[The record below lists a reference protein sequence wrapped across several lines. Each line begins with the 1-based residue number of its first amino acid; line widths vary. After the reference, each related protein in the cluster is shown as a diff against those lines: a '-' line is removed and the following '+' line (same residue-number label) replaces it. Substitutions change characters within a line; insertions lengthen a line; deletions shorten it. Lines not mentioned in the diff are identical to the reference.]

1 MAHPPHD
8 ESEET
13 PEGRKTYEPGLLLP
27 TKTTSTTAAVST
39 MFLKIT
45 DDIYKNGQPIEV
57 TFPVYA
63 NFQQSQPKVQHV
75 TSEMKGSHT
84 CPWRVPLPNGWLST
98 SEN

>member
-1 MAHPPHD
+1 
-8 ESEET
+8 
-13 PEGRKTYEPGLLLP
+13 
-27 TKTTSTTAAVST
+27 

-84 CPWRVPLPNGWLST
+84 TCPL
-98 SEN
+98 ENATP